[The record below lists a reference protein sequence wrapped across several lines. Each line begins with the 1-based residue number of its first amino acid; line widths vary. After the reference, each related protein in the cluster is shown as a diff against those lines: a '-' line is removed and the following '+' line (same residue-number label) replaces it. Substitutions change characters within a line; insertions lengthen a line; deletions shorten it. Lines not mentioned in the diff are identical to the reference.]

1 MRTLNHHE
9 LSFVSGG
16 FGDHPPCGNTPTDG
30 TCVLPSG
37 NTITDGVVDDISPID
52 WPGVFID
59 LVIIGAGS
67 IGGAGSAIRGVVTTV
82 IGGGAQAA
90 KDERN
95 ENQQSS
101 Q

>member
-1 MRTLNHHE
+1 ME
-9 LSFVSGG
+9 
-16 FGDHPPCGNTPTDG
+16 G

-52 WPGVFID
+52 WPGVVTD
-59 LVIIGAGS
+59 LTIIGAAS
-67 IGGAGSAIRGVVTTV
+67 IGAAGSAIRGVITTV
-82 IGGGAQAA
+82 IGGGAQAV

-95 ENQQSS
+95 EDEQSS